1 MTEPDWQTY
10 SGGTMVRSALWL
22 EQVVGEGNE
31 FTKNQ
36 LRDAFPAVAQIDR
49 RVRDLRKYGWEILTS
64 SEDASLTLEEQ
75 RFNKRGVP
83 VWDNA
88 ARRAA
93 DQQMTLPATDRQKV
107 LSRDGYMCTV
117 CGIVGGEPYVDD
129 SNLTAVLTVARRQV
143 RLAGGSEIVGLA
155 TECKRCHTGSRG
167 CRTSVDEVVSLID
180 KLGVRDRQQLASWLA
195 AGLRD
200 ISDLDR
206 AWNAAL
212 RLPPEARS
220 EIASRLAE

>member
-22 EQVVGEGNE
+22 DQVVGEGNE

-36 LRDAFPAVAQIDR
+36 LREAFPAVSQIDR

-75 RFNKRGVP
+75 RFNKRGVR

-88 ARRAA
+88 ARREA

-107 LSRDGYMCTV
+107 LSRDGYLCTV
-117 CGIVGGEPYVDD
+117 CGIAGGEAYVDD

-143 RLAGGSEIVGLA
+143 RLADGNEVVHLA

-167 CRTSVDEVVSLID
+167 SSTSVDEVVSLID

-195 AGLRD
+195 AGQRN

-206 AWNAAL
+206 AWNAVL
-212 RLPPEARS
+212 RLPPEAKS
-220 EIASRLAE
+220 EITNRLAE